1 MKKWIMFVVAGV
13 AVVMMNGCG
22 GGAYDAGYDDGYV
35 DGAQDGYDAG
45 FYDGA
50 RLPDASMTTLFL
62 IDINGFSLGGVPY
75 YCIDPSGLVTADFVT
90 APNGEFSFIPGERC
104 TFDLFS
110 FGGTPSDPLFIQD
123 DVGRGK
129 GDIPYAC
136 DGGDAGVTSLDGGFD
151 YLLDDICTF
160 YL

>member
-1 MKKWIMFVVAGV
+1 MKKITIFLLGSA
-13 AVVMMNGCG
+13 AVWMLSGCG
-22 GGAYDAGYDDGYV
+22 GYSAGYDDGYV

-50 RLPDASMTTLFL
+50 RLPADGMTTLFL
-62 IDINGFSLGGVPY
+62 IDYAGFSLGGVPY
-75 YCIDPSGLVTADFVT
+75 YCIDPSGVVTANFVT

-104 TFDLFS
+104 TFDLLG
-110 FGGTPSDPLFIQD
+110 FGGTPEDPLFIQD
-123 DVGRGK
+123 DVGIGK

-136 DGGDAGVTSLDGGFD
+136 DGGDAGITDLNGNFA
-151 YLLDDICTF
+151 YFPDDICTF